1 MLKKD
6 VAVSLSIGKFD
17 EAHSYLSEDVK
28 WNIVNDRVLNGFDKV
43 EEYFKPISKYFDSV
57 TTNFSVDEVI
67 ETEEKV
73 VILGTAVFYKNDEK
87 INIIEACDVY
97 FFDGNKVVEL
107 KSYCIPLDK
116 EKWED
121 F

>member
-43 EEYFKPISKYFDSV
+43 EEYFKGSV
-57 TTNFSVDEVI
+57 A
-67 ETEEKV
+67 K
-73 VILGTAVFYKNDEK
+73 
-87 INIIEACDVY
+87 
-97 FFDGNKVVEL
+97 
-107 KSYCIPLDK
+107 
-116 EKWED
+116 
-121 F
+121 